1 MKPIR
6 LSVCLSKIKGSRLVQ
21 FPNEENKKETYVCVP
36 LSRCFVP
43 KDAPSAH
50 LLAMMIETP
59 NSIYSDFVVKE
70 YIPQNEYE
78 NLSKEQRNAI
88 PALGRGKLIAE
99 RPNKVLISNTESV
112 EEVTD
117 VAVDDLPF

>member
-6 LSVCLSKIKGSRLVQ
+6 LSICLSKIKGARLVQ
-21 FPNEENKKETYVCVP
+21 FPNEENKKERYVCIP

-70 YIPQNEYE
+70 YINQNEYE
-78 NLSKEQRNAI
+78 SLSKEQRNAI
-88 PALGRGKLIAE
+88 PALGRGKFIVE
-99 RPNKVLISNTESV
+99 RPNKTIITNTENV
-112 EEVTD
+112 EAVED
-117 VAVDDLPF
+117 VATDDLPF